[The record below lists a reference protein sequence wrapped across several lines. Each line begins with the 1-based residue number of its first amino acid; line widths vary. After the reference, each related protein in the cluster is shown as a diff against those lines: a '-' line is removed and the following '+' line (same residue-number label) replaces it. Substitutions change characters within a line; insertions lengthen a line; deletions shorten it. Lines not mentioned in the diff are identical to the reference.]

1 MDPLFALALLSPPPY
16 VRTIES
22 MRNHL
27 IARCDFVLAGRRPPE
42 ERMVRCA
49 TDNGFGFCDA
59 RLNETSLGFLKFAF
73 QYATPQRNSAPAG
86 YALEIGGGVGY
97 LAMHAVRNGI
107 PYLFNDRSESQCRAA
122 EARLQAVAR
131 DSGQVEFFPGEFP
144 EGLDPQQRQR
154 LREKRIVAVGAFMV
168 LHFMKGA
175 QIEAFFD
182 SVYELLSPGGR
193 VFVTAATP
201 YNGYLLNFQREYYR
215 RLRLPTD
222 DPQARYPGE
231 IDDAHRYLPE
241 ARYPGL
247 LHVLEPWVLERA
259 AQGTGS
265 KTRFRVVQSAG
276 IPRPEPVEQ
285 AWRGGYGDGRTE
297 LIGMVFEKL

>member
-1 MDPLFALALLSPPPY
+1 MDPLFALALLTAPPH
-16 VRTIES
+16 VRSIES

-27 IARCDFVLAGRRPPE
+27 IGRCEFILGGRRPPE
-42 ERMVRCA
+42 ELSGRCA

-73 QYATPQRNSAPAG
+73 RNAVPPRDSVPAA
-86 YALEIGGGVGY
+86 YALEVGGGVGY
-97 LAMHAVRNGI
+97 LAAHAVRNGV
-107 PYLFNDRSESQCRAA
+107 PYLFNDRSETQCRAA
-122 EARLQAVAR
+122 ETRLQAVAR
-131 DSGQVEFFPGEFP
+131 HPDQVEVFPGEFP
-144 EGLDPQQRQR
+144 GGLNPQQRQR

-231 IDDAHRYLPE
+231 IDDAHRYLPQ

-259 AQGTGS
+259 AQGSGS
-265 KTRFRVVQSAG
+265 KARFRVVQSAG
-276 IPRPEPVEQ
+276 IPRPEPADQ